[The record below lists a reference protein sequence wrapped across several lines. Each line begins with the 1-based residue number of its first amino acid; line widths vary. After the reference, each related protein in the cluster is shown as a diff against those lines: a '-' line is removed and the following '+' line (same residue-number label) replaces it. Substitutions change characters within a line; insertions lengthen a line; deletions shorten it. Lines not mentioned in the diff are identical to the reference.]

1 MYLGAHMPISGG
13 LDLSVERIR
22 SVRGTALQIF
32 TRNQR
37 QWRTPPLRKEHV
49 RVFLDAV
56 EGWGPYPVA
65 AHGSYLINLASPDGS
80 LRQRSVNALA
90 TELRRAERLSIPYLV
105 THPGSHMD
113 AGVEKGIKRCARSLD
128 SAIRRSGTSRVVVL
142 IENTAGQGTGL
153 GSRFEEIASILK
165 QSVRRRRLGV
175 CLDTCHAFA
184 AGYDFRTPKT
194 YRATFT
200 RLDRLIGLERV
211 RFFHLNDSMYEL
223 GSRKDRH
230 QHIGKG
236 EIGLEGFR
244 LLLNDPR
251 FHGVGM
257 VLETPKDESL
267 REDRRNLKVLRSLMK
282 G

>member
-1 MYLGAHMPISGG
+1 MYLGAHMPVSGG
-13 LDLSVERIR
+13 LHLSIERIR
-22 SVRGTALQIF
+22 SVRGTAMQIF

-37 QWRTPPLRKEHV
+37 QWRTPPLRREDI
-49 RVFLDAV
+49 RRFLEAL
-56 EGWGPYPVA
+56 EEWGPYPVA
-65 AHGSYLINLASPDGS
+65 AHGSYLINLASPDGA
-80 LRQRSVNALA
+80 LRRRSINAFA

-113 AGVEKGIKRCARSLD
+113 AGVEKGIERCTRSLD
-128 SAIRRSGTSRVVVL
+128 AAIRRSGTSRVVVL

-165 QSVRRRRLGV
+165 RSAHRPRLGV

-184 AGYDFRTPKT
+184 AGYDFRTRKT
-194 YRATFT
+194 YQRTFS
-200 RLDRLIGLERV
+200 RLDRLIGVRRV
-211 RFFHLNDSMYEL
+211 RFFHVNDSMHEL

-236 EIGLEGFR
+236 EIGLPGFR
-244 LLLNDPR
+244 LLMNDPR
-251 FHGVGM
+251 FQGVGM

-267 REDRRNLKVLRSLMK
+267 KEDRRNLKVLRSLVK